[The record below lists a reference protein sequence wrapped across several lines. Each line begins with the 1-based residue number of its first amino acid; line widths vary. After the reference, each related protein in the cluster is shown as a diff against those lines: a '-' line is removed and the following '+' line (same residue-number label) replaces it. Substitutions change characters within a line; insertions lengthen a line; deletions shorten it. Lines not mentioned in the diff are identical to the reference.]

1 MYLDKIKKQ
10 LIELKLAFPE
20 EQVGCTRNE
29 VILLEQQLGISLPT
43 AYHEFLLSM
52 GHSAGKF
59 LQGSDCFFQHLLSLQ
74 EWAFELLNENNFPKK
89 LPEDAFVFYMH
100 QGYQFSF
107 FRLSEGDDPPT
118 YSYCEGS
125 EGDNP
130 PTYSY
135 CEGTNQTTFII
146 SHKRFSDF
154 LKTEVEIQEKY
165 LMSLANH

>member
-1 MYLDKIKKQ
+1 MYLDQIKKQ
-10 LIELKLAFPE
+10 LIELKLALPQ

-29 VILLEQQLGISLPT
+29 VILIEQQLEINLPIV
-43 AYHEFLLSM
+43 YQEFLLSM

-59 LQGSDCFFQHLLSLQ
+59 LQGSDCFFQHLLFLQ
-74 EWAFELLNENNFPKK
+74 DWAVELLNENNFPQK
-89 LPEDAFVFYMH
+89 LPEDVFVFYMH

-107 FRLSEGDDPPT
+107 FRLSEGDD
-118 YSYCEGS
+118 
-125 EGDNP
+125 P

>member
-1 MYLDKIKKQ
+1 MYLDKIKQQ
-10 LIELKLAFPE
+10 LIELKLTLPI
-20 EQVGCTRNE
+20 EQVGCTRDE
-29 VILLEQQLGISLPT
+29 VILLEQQLRISLPT
-43 AYHEFLLSM
+43 AYQEFLLSM
-52 GHSAGKF
+52 GHGAGKF

-74 EWAFELLNENNFPKK
+74 EWAVELLKENNFPKK
-89 LPEDAFVFYMH
+89 LPDDAFVFYMH

-118 YSYCEGS
+118 YSYCEG
-125 EGDNP
+125 
-130 PTYSY
+130 
-135 CEGTNQTTFII
+135 TNQTTFIK

>member
-10 LIELKLAFPE
+10 LIELKLALPQ

-29 VILLEQQLGISLPT
+29 IILIEQQLGISLPT
-43 AYHEFLLSM
+43 AYQEFLLSM

-74 EWAFELLNENNFPKK
+74 EWAVELLNENNFSKK

-118 YSYCEGS
+118 YSYCEG
-125 EGDNP
+125 
-130 PTYSY
+130 
-135 CEGTNQTTFII
+135 TNQTTFIK

>member
-1 MYLDKIKKQ
+1 
-10 LIELKLAFPE
+10 
-20 EQVGCTRNE
+20 
-29 VILLEQQLGISLPT
+29 
-43 AYHEFLLSM
+43 M

-74 EWAFELLNENNFPKK
+74 EWAVELLNENNFPKK

-118 YSYCEGS
+118 YSYCEG
-125 EGDNP
+125 
-130 PTYSY
+130 
-135 CEGTNQTTFII
+135 TNQTTFIK

-154 LKTEVEIQEKY
+154 MITEVEIQEKY